1 MTKKNLI
8 KTLVLLLSFFL
19 AFPTYS
25 QLIVNYQILEK
36 EIYPNSYATLILN
49 IQNPTKNE
57 IKSINIIFES
67 NEYIEIYPKE
77 FNLEKLIPNSL
88 FSQSFLIKTN
98 ENAKTTNIKAF
109 ISYYIDSEKKNFD
122 LNIPIKIIRFPILF
136 IKNVE
141 FSSEYLEIGKNI
153 TVTLEIYNS
162 GYSSA
167 KDVKIKIL
175 PNQNIVPHKD
185 EFYIKEIRKFE
196 SSKIS
201 INLLANSWI
210 DVGYYNIPFLIS
222 YFDEDYSR
230 IFNETKS
237 FSLKVLAK
245 PKLDVF
251 LEDVYENKVSIKIV
265 NVGLSKAKNI
275 LIKINEKSFFIE
287 ELNSGDYDT
296 IDVDLRK
303 NLFVN
308 LTYFDS
314 LNNKYEEIKEIL
326 IETSNFTIS
335 QRYQPRIRTIQ
346 QSNQSI
352 QMFPISYI
360 IVISIL
366 IILSIIIYKFFSKKK
381 KKWI

>member
-8 KTLVLLLSFFL
+8 KTLVLFLGFFL
-19 AFPTYS
+19 VFPTYS
-25 QLIVNYQILEK
+25 QLIVNYQISEK

-57 IKSINIIFES
+57 IRSINIIFES
-67 NEYIEIYPKE
+67 NEYIEIYPKR

-88 FSQSFLIKTN
+88 FSQSFLIKTS
-98 ENAKTTNIKAF
+98 ENAKTTNIKAY
-109 ISYYIDSEKKNFD
+109 ISYYIDSEKKSFD

-141 FSSEYLEIGKNI
+141 FSSEYLELGKNI

-167 KDVKIKIL
+167 RDVKIKIL
-175 PNQNIVPHKD
+175 PNQNIIPHKD

-201 INLLANSWI
+201 ITLLANSWTS
-210 DVGYYNIPFLIS
+210 VGYYSIPFLIS

-245 PKLDVF
+245 PKLDVL
-251 LEDVYENKVSIKIV
+251 LEDVYENRVSIKIV

-287 ELNSGDYDT
+287 ELNSGDYD
-296 IDVDLRK
+296 IVDVDLK
-303 NLFVN
+303 EFLLVS

-314 LNNKYEEIKEIL
+314 LNNKYEEEKEIS
-326 IETSNFTIS
+326 IETSNLIIS
-335 QRYQPRIRTIQ
+335 QKYQSRIKNVQR
-346 QSNQSI
+346 SNQSI
-352 QMFPISYI
+352 QMFPILYI
-360 IVISIL
+360 IVISIF
-366 IILSIIIYKFFSKKK
+366 IILSIIIYKSFSKKK
-381 KKWI
+381 KK

>member
-77 FNLEKLIPNSL
+77 FNLEKIIPNSL

-98 ENAKTTNIKAF
+98 ENAKTTNIKAY
-109 ISYYIDSEKKNFD
+109 ISYYIDSEKKSFD

-175 PNQNIVPHKD
+175 PNQNIIPHKD

-222 YFDEDYSR
+222 YFDEDYSK

-303 NLFVN
+303 ILFVN

-381 KKWI
+381 KK

>member
-8 KTLVLLLSFFL
+8 KTLVLFLSFFL
-19 AFPTYS
+19 VFPTYS
-25 QLIVNYQILEK
+25 QLIVNYQISEK

-57 IKSINIIFES
+57 IRSINIIFES
-67 NEYIEIYPKE
+67 NEYIEIYPKR

-88 FSQSFLIKTN
+88 FSQSFLIKTS
-98 ENAKTTNIKAF
+98 ENAKTTNIKAY
-109 ISYYIDSEKKNFD
+109 ISYYIDSEKKSFD

-141 FSSEYLEIGKNI
+141 FSSEYLELGKNI

-167 KDVKIKIL
+167 RDVKIKIL
-175 PNQNIVPHKD
+175 PNQNIIPHKD

-201 INLLANSWI
+201 ITLLANSWTS
-210 DVGYYNIPFLIS
+210 VGYYNIPFLVS

-245 PKLDVF
+245 PKLDVL
-251 LEDVYENKVSIKIV
+251 LEDVYENRVSIKIV

-287 ELNSGDYDT
+287 ELNSGDYD
-296 IDVDLRK
+296 IVNVDLK
-303 NLFVN
+303 EFLLVS

-314 LNNKYEEIKEIL
+314 LNNKYEEEKEIS
-326 IETSNFTIS
+326 IETSNLTIS
-335 QRYQPRIRTIQ
+335 QKYQSRIKNVQ

-352 QMFPISYI
+352 QMFPILYI
-360 IVISIL
+360 IVILIL
-366 IILSIIIYKFFSKKK
+366 IILSIIIYKSFSKKK
-381 KKWI
+381 KK

>member
-1 MTKKNLI
+1 F
-8 KTLVLLLSFFL
+8 LV
-19 AFPTYS
+19 
-25 QLIVNYQILEK
+25 
-36 EIYPNSYATLILN
+36 
-49 IQNPTKNE
+49 
-57 IKSINIIFES
+57 
-67 NEYIEIYPKE
+67 
-77 FNLEKLIPNSL
+77 
-88 FSQSFLIKTN
+88 
-98 ENAKTTNIKAF
+98 
-109 ISYYIDSEKKNFD
+109 
-122 LNIPIKIIRFPILF
+122 
-136 IKNVE
+136 
-141 FSSEYLEIGKNI
+141 
-153 TVTLEIYNS
+153 
-162 GYSSA
+162 
-167 KDVKIKIL
+167 
-175 PNQNIVPHKD
+175 
-185 EFYIKEIRKFE
+185 
-196 SSKIS
+196 
-201 INLLANSWI
+201 
-210 DVGYYNIPFLIS
+210 S

-366 IILSIIIYKFFSKKK
+366 IILSIIIYKFFSRKKK
-381 KKWI
+381 K

>member
-8 KTLVLLLSFFL
+8 KTLVLFLSFFL
-19 AFPTYS
+19 VFPTYS

-49 IQNPTKNE
+49 IQNPTRSE
-57 IKSINIIFES
+57 IRSINIIFES
-67 NEYIEIYPKE
+67 NEYIEIYPKR
-77 FNLEKLIPNSL
+77 FNLEKLTPNSL
-88 FSQSFLIKTN
+88 FSQSFLIKTS
-98 ENAKTTNIKAF
+98 ENAKTTNIKAY
-109 ISYYIDSEKKNFD
+109 ISYYIDSEKKSFD

-141 FSSEYLEIGKNI
+141 FSSEYLELGKNI

-167 KDVKIKIL
+167 RDVKIKIL
-175 PNQNIVPHKD
+175 PNQNIIPHKD

-201 INLLANSWI
+201 ITLLANSWTS
-210 DVGYYNIPFLIS
+210 VGYYNIPFLIS

-245 PKLDVF
+245 PKLDVL
-251 LEDVYENKVSIKIV
+251 LEDVYENRVSIKIV

-287 ELNSGDYDT
+287 ELNSGDYD
-296 IDVDLRK
+296 IVDVDLK
-303 NLFVN
+303 EFLLVS

-314 LNNKYEEIKEIL
+314 LNNKYEEEKEIS
-326 IETSNFTIS
+326 IETSNLTIS
-335 QRYQPRIRTIQ
+335 QKYQSRIKNIQ

-352 QMFPISYI
+352 QMFPILYI
-360 IVISIL
+360 IVISIF
-366 IILSIIIYKFFSKKK
+366 IILSIIIYKSFSKKK
-381 KKWI
+381 KK

>member
-77 FNLEKLIPNSL
+77 FNLEKIIPNSL

-98 ENAKTTNIKAF
+98 ENTKTTNIKAY
-109 ISYYIDSEKKNFD
+109 ISYYIDSEKKSFD

-175 PNQNIVPHKD
+175 PNQNIIPHKD

-222 YFDEDYSR
+222 YFDEDYSK

-303 NLFVN
+303 ILFVN

-381 KKWI
+381 KK

>member
-8 KTLVLLLSFFL
+8 KTLVLFLGFFL
-19 AFPTYS
+19 VFPTYS
-25 QLIVNYQILEK
+25 QLIVNYQISEK

-57 IKSINIIFES
+57 IRSINIIFES
-67 NEYIEIYPKE
+67 NEYIEIYPKR

-88 FSQSFLIKTN
+88 FSQSFLIKTS
-98 ENAKTTNIKAF
+98 ENAKTTNIKAY
-109 ISYYIDSEKKNFD
+109 ISYYIDSEKKSFD

-141 FSSEYLEIGKNI
+141 FSSEYLELGKNI

-167 KDVKIKIL
+167 RDVKIKIL

-201 INLLANSWI
+201 ITLLANSWTS
-210 DVGYYNIPFLIS
+210 VGYYSIPFLIS

-245 PKLDVF
+245 PKLDVL
-251 LEDVYENKVSIKIV
+251 LEDVYENRVSIKIV

-287 ELNSGDYDT
+287 ELNSGDYD
-296 IDVDLRK
+296 IVDVDLK
-303 NLFVN
+303 EFLLVS

-314 LNNKYEEIKEIL
+314 LNNKYEEEKEIS
-326 IETSNFTIS
+326 IETSNLIIS
-335 QRYQPRIRTIQ
+335 QKYQSRIKNVQ

-352 QMFPISYI
+352 QMFPILYI
-360 IVISIL
+360 IVISIF
-366 IILSIIIYKFFSKKK
+366 IILSIIIYKSFSKKK
-381 KKWI
+381 KK

>member
-210 DVGYYNIPFLIS
+210 DVGYYNIPFLVS

-251 LEDVYENKVSIKIV
+251 LEDVYENKVGIKIV

-366 IILSIIIYKFFSKKK
+366 IILSIIIYKFFSRKKK
-381 KKWI
+381 K

>member
-8 KTLVLLLSFFL
+8 KTLVLFLGFFL
-19 AFPTYS
+19 VFPTYS

-57 IKSINIIFES
+57 IRSINIIFES
-67 NEYIEIYPKE
+67 NEYIEIYPKR

-98 ENAKTTNIKAF
+98 ENAKTTNIKAY
-109 ISYYIDSEKKNFD
+109 ISYYIDSEKKSFD

-141 FSSEYLEIGKNI
+141 FSNEYLELGKNI
-153 TVTLEIYNS
+153 TVILEIYNS

-167 KDVKIKIL
+167 RDVKIKIL
-175 PNQNIVPHKD
+175 PNQNIIPHKD

-201 INLLANSWI
+201 ITLLANSWTS
-210 DVGYYNIPFLIS
+210 VGYYSIPFLIS

-245 PKLDVF
+245 PKLDVL
-251 LEDVYENKVSIKIV
+251 LEDVYENRISIKIV

-287 ELNSGDYDT
+287 ELNSGDYD
-296 IDVDLRK
+296 IVDVDLK
-303 NLFVN
+303 EFLLVS

-314 LNNKYEEIKEIL
+314 LNNKYEEEKEIS
-326 IETSNFTIS
+326 IETSNLIIS
-335 QRYQPRIRTIQ
+335 QKYQSRIKNVQ

-352 QMFPISYI
+352 QMLPILYI
-360 IVISIL
+360 IVISIF
-366 IILSIIIYKFFSKKK
+366 IILSIIIYKSFSKKK
-381 KKWI
+381 KK